1 MSSPFTGWVLEVIKI
16 SSIFA
21 QKMAEPNK
29 KYRLGLALSG
39 GGARGFA
46 HIGVMQMLD
55 ECGLRPDVIVGTSAG
70 ALMGSLFA
78 DGYSPAEIKQLFTG
92 REFSEFVSF
101 QIPKTG
107 LFDSSR
113 FRQFVRRIVRAG
125 NIEDLSI
132 PTIIMTTDFDRGKAH
147 AFTKG
152 SVAEI
157 VTASCSVPIIFN
169 PVKIDGIHYVDG
181 GLFHNF
187 PVSIIRDECE
197 AVIGS
202 NVSPIVPDK
211 YNKTII
217 GIAERS
223 YHYLF
228 RANTYKDREMCDIL
242 IETDEFGLFK
252 MFDLK
257 NVNLLAQIG
266 YKAAE
271 RAFAKYLEN
280 RPDNTPAIISAAK
293 H

>member
-1 MSSPFTGWVLEVIKI
+1 MNESG
-16 SSIFA
+16 
-21 QKMAEPNK
+21 K
-29 KYRLGLALSG
+29 KYKLGLALSG

-46 HIGVMQMLD
+46 HIGVLQFLE

-70 ALMGSLFA
+70 ALMSVLFA
-78 DGYSPAEIKQLFTG
+78 DGYSSTEIKTLFTG
-92 REFSEFVSF
+92 REFSEFVSL

-113 FRQFVRRIVRAG
+113 FRQFVKRIVRAD
-125 NIEDLSI
+125 NIEELLI
-132 PTIIMTTDFDRGKAH
+132 PTIIMTTDFDHGKAH
-147 AFTKG
+147 AFTRG
-152 SVAEI
+152 PVAET

-169 PVKIDGIHYVDG
+169 PVKINGIHYVDG

-187 PVSIIRDECE
+187 PVSIICDNCE
-197 AVIGS
+197 TIIGS
-202 NVSPIVPDK
+202 NVSPIVPSK
-211 YNKTII
+211 YNKTIV

-257 NVNLLAQIG
+257 NINLLAQIG

-271 RAFAKYLEN
+271 RAFVKYFEN
-280 RPDNTPAIISAAK
+280 KTNNALAINCATKQQNTYLI
-293 H
+293 